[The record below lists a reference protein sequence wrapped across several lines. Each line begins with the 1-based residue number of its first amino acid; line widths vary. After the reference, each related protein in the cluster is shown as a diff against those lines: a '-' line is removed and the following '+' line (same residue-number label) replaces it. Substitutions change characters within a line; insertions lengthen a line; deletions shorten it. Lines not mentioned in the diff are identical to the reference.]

1 MSDIFALPETTDG
14 YSTVALMWAAIEEAR
29 REKAERTPTVSGT
42 ALHLTAVA
50 SSAGSGIIADAAVY
64 YSDPHAPG
72 AVQRLEAIGHDIAR
86 LIAAH
91 SAAVAAHTKAA

>member
-1 MSDIFALPETTDG
+1 MNVIL
-14 YSTVALMWAAIEEAR
+14 AI
-29 REKAERTPTVSGT
+29 PTNTADET

-91 SAAVAAHTKAA
+91 RAAVAALAHTKAA

>member
-1 MSDIFALPETTDG
+1 MNNAELRRFHAAPEGSLPT
-14 YSTVALMWAAIEEAR
+14 SM
-29 REKAERTPTVSGT
+29 PST

-91 SAAVAAHTKAA
+91 RAAVAAIAPTKAA